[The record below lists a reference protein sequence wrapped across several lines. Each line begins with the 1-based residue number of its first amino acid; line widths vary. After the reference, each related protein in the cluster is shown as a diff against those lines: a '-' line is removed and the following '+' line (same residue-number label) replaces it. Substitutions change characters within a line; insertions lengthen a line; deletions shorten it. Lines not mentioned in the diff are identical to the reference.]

1 MEPLGGTA
9 VNRIMPRSGERDQLS
24 EWGKRLAGKLL
35 NMHQRS
41 MTGAKEPG
49 VGFFHLLVPKTSE
62 VRVGTKLLFKS
73 SRAIPMGW
81 LLGSLAPWL
90 LGSSAPPRGD
100 QLHGNG

>member
-1 MEPLGGTA
+1 
-9 VNRIMPRSGERDQLS
+9 
-24 EWGKRLAGKLL
+24 
-35 NMHQRS
+35 
-41 MTGAKEPG
+41 

-90 LGSSAPPRGD
+90 LGSSAPRLLLGVTNSMAM
-100 QLHGNG
+100 GKE